1 MRNHS
6 SFHTFSQNGHVRLPA
21 SLLMPAASLY
31 PVLPAALRCDTPCEG
46 QACPAKIFGTV
57 RSFHAGEGKVRGT
70 GILQADGNQE
80 LDGMIIILRDCRLV
94 VRLQDSP
101 CLLQRPVKKLH
112 PHAAFPHS
120 RRQALH
126 IFLIIKICSY

>member
-1 MRNHS
+1 
-6 SFHTFSQNGHVRLPA
+6 
-21 SLLMPAASLY
+21 
-31 PVLPAALRCDTPCEG
+31 
-46 QACPAKIFGTV
+46 
-57 RSFHAGEGKVRGT
+57 
-70 GILQADGNQE
+70 
-80 LDGMIIILRDCRLV
+80 MIIILRDCRLV

-126 IFLIIKICSY
+126 KNLKGCSAFPDAEKAKRHQERWAEIRRQHREERLEQADEAQEEVTGDEKANV